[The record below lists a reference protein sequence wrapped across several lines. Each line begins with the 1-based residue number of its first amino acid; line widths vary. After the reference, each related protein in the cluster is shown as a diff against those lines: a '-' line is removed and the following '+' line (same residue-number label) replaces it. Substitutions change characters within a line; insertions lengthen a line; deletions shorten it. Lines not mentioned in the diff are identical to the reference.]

1 MSAKRLFGP
10 GGPKNIGNSSQ
21 SASIRISNPW
31 HAVSVQCGSQG
42 CLAAKQTTGVRYLSA
57 QAPRLPLADCAHPAA
72 CRCVYRHHDDRRA
85 GPRRSMESGSSL
97 RSASLYPGE
106 ERRARGG
113 RRRTDA

>member
-1 MSAKRLFGP
+1 MPAKRPFGP
-10 GGPKNIGNSSQ
+10 GGPRNAGYSGESTN
-21 SASIRISNPW
+21 IRISNPW
-31 HAVSVQCGSQG
+31 HAVSVQCGSQA

-57 QAPRLPLADCAHPAA
+57 QAPRLPLADCASPAA

-85 GPRRSMESGSSL
+85 GARRALESGSSL
-97 RSASLYPGE
+97 RSASRYPGE